1 MLNLAML
8 LEDSA
13 REVPERT
20 AVVCEETRL
29 SYAELNAA
37 TSQVAHGLVQAGIQK
52 GDTVALSCQDVPS
65 FVIAYYGILKAGAAV
80 MPLNILLKTR
90 EIAYHL
96 TDGDAKAYFCQEGTP
111 ELPIGQMGY
120 TAFQEVESCQHFF
133 LMTNEF
139 DAPSFIPGATTLGM
153 LMRDQPTTFEV
164 VATSPEDTAVILYT
178 SGTTGKPKGAELT
191 HLNMLLNARLSES
204 MYSRADHDVHLITL
218 PLFHSFGQSV
228 QLNAGFYNRAT
239 LVLLDRFSPDAALR
253 LMEQENVTFFAGV
266 PTMYWAM
273 LNYPG
278 VDKYDVQKI
287 SRNLR
292 ICVSG
297 G

>member
-1 MLNLAML
+1 MDAALVERSCRQVRETSHTIVSIQCGYRKKRRVHILNLAIL

-20 AVVCEETRL
+20 AIVCEGTRM

-37 TSQVAHGLVQAGIQK
+37 TNQVAHGLAQAGIQK

-80 MPLNILLKTR
+80 LPLNVLLKPR

-111 ELPIGQMGY
+111 ELPIGQLGY

-133 LMTNEF
+133 LMTNEPDEP
-139 DAPSFIPGATTLGM
+139 DAPSSIPGAPTLGM
-153 LMRDQPTTFEV
+153 LMRDQPTTFEA
-164 VATSPEDTAVILYT
+164 VATSPDDTAVILYT

-191 HLNMLLNARLSES
+191 HLNMLLNARLS
-204 MYSRADHDVHLITL
+204 DT
-218 PLFHSFGQSV
+218 
-228 QLNAGFYNRAT
+228 
-239 LVLLDRFSPDAALR
+239 
-253 LMEQENVTFFAGV
+253 
-266 PTMYWAM
+266 
-273 LNYPG
+273 
-278 VDKYDVQKI
+278 
-287 SRNLR
+287 
-292 ICVSG
+292 
-297 G
+297 